1 MAPIK
6 NPIKRLPVKGSSS
19 FATVRVVPMTRRL
32 LNIWH
37 DQIQPLIDQNYSTHP
52 CDPDERIRADVGWN
66 WKTFSYHALAHDA
79 AFVANKNRSTIKL
92 CVVAVPEDPNHTPEE
107 YFPIGMLIL
116 VPKFECNTPTRADRA
131 FTWYMSNAPREAYDH
146 YLKDAHGKGVR
157 IEGVAKMLLDCVVQA
172 AIDIQADG
180 TMLLRAATEGGK
192 HLKRFYG
199 DCRLR
204 SLGYNNGPISF
215 VRRKNPEEYFLL
227 NKTNANIMARHGD
240 PLRV

>member
-6 NPIKRLPVKGSSS
+6 NPIKRLPVKGSKS

-37 DQIQPLIDQNYSTHP
+37 DQIQPLIDQNYFTCP
-52 CDPDERIRADVGWN
+52 CNPKLRIRADVGWN
-66 WKTFSYHALAHDA
+66 WKRFSYYALAHDA
-79 AFVANKNRSTIKL
+79 AFIAQENRSTTKL
-92 CVVAVPEDPNHTPEE
+92 CVVAVPEDPNHTEKD

-116 VPKFECNTPTRADRA
+116 VPKFECNAPAKADRA
-131 FTWYMSNAPREAYDH
+131 FTWYLSNAPREAYDT
-146 YLKDAHGKGVR
+146 YLKDEHGKGVR

-172 AIDIQADG
+172 AIDIKADG
-180 TMLLRAATEGGK
+180 TMLLRAATEGGN

-199 DCRLR
+199 ECRLR
-204 SLGYNNGPISF
+204 SLKYNNGPISF
-215 VRRKNPEEYFLL
+215 VRRRNPEEYFLL
-227 NKTNANIMARHGD
+227 HKTNAKIMAKCGD